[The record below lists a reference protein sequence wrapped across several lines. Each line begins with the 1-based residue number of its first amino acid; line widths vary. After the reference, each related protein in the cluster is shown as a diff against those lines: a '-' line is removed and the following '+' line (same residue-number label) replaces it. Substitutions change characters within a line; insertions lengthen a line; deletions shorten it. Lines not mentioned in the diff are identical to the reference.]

1 MRSRMPT
8 LLRLE
13 GYRFFFYSRE
23 GNEPAHVHVEKGEG
37 VAKFWLRPVKLHWS
51 RGLKVKE
58 LSRAEEIVV
67 ENRDAFEARW
77 DEHFSQ
83 A

>member
-1 MRSRMPT
+1 MPT

-13 GYRFFFYSRE
+13 GFRFFFYSRE
-23 GNEPAHVHVEKGEG
+23 GNEAAHVHVENSDG
-37 VAKFWLRPVKLHWS
+37 VAKFWLRPVKLDWS
-51 RGLKVKE
+51 RGLKVRE

-67 ENRDAFEARW
+67 DNRDAFEARRN
-77 DEHFSQ
+77 EYFSH